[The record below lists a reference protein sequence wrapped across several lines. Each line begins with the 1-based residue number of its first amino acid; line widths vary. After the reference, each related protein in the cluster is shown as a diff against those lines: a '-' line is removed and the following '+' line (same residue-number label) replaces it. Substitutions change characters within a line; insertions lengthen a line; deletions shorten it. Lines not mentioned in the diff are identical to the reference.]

1 MNIISLP
8 EFIKI
13 AGGKEEVSK
22 ILASFSVSKN
32 SDVEQFL
39 HDRIF
44 AYEESHAAR
53 SYFAVNDNL
62 APLGFYSIAIATYQI
77 TGRTPE
83 ELKEK
88 LRGINNANRKL
99 IPGILIG
106 QLARFD
112 ATSKDE
118 LSGTELMQ
126 DALSRIRKIHNE
138 IGLRFVWLDCAD
150 EKGLKNFYKKFGFSE
165 VNKDRYCQMMA
176 FFEEKKLR

>member
-8 EFIKI
+8 KFIEI
-13 AGGKEEVSK
+13 AGGKEEVSR

-138 IGLRFVWLDCAD
+138 IGLRFVWLDCED
-150 EKGLKNFYKKFGFSE
+150 NNSLKRFYEKFGFSE
-165 VNKDRYCQMMA
+165 VNKDRYCQM
-176 FFEEKKLR
+176 